1 MTIEIPDEI
10 FIKAFNSV
18 VEKQDETILHCEIKE
33 NAELIADIL
42 NADSEG
48 RYFFDNR

>member
-1 MTIEIPDEI
+1 MVIEIPDEI
-10 FIKAFNSV
+10 FIKVFNDTV
-18 VEKQDETILHCEIKE
+18 DKKDAAVLHCEIKE

>member
-1 MTIEIPDEI
+1 MIIEIPDDI
-10 FIKAFNSV
+10 FTKIFNNV
-18 VEKQDETILHCEIKE
+18 VEQKDETVCHCEIKE

-42 NADSEG
+42 NTDSEG

>member
-1 MTIEIPDEI
+1 MTIEIQDEI

-18 VEKQDETILHCEIKE
+18 AEQKDEIVLHCEIKE